1 MTNRKPFH
9 PWRWLPLLVLAVA
22 PTTMAATAVT
32 LTFSPGGHLDLPI
45 SNVNPNLI
53 VVPGDRV
60 TNISSAAG
68 LLTDKK
74 NTQAGAALFSTAS
87 DKPFTLYVETR
98 LGQVF
103 SINATPRA
111 TEGRSYRLFPTTP
124 TPRPVAKVWETA
136 QPYESM
142 LVALNRALLRGALPE
157 GYGPAS
163 IDKEAPFTR
172 AGLQATPDSAWDGN
186 ALHIVRYRLTNP
198 LSVPVVLREPDFW
211 TPGTR
216 AIMVHPRYQRL
227 IAGASTWLYVIRT
240 QEPTDGQH

>member
-1 MTNRKPFH
+1 
-9 PWRWLPLLVLAVA
+9 
-22 PTTMAATAVT
+22 
-32 LTFSPGGHLDLPI
+32 
-45 SNVNPNLI
+45 
-53 VVPGDRV
+53 
-60 TNISSAAG
+60 
-68 LLTDKK
+68 
-74 NTQAGAALFSTAS
+74 
-87 DKPFTLYVETR
+87 
-98 LGQVF
+98 
-103 SINATPRA
+103 
-111 TEGRSYRLFPTTP
+111 
-124 TPRPVAKVWETA
+124 ETA

-142 LVALNRALLRGALPE
+142 LVALNRALPE

-211 TPGTR
+211 MPGTR

-240 QEPTDGQH
+240 QEHTDGQH